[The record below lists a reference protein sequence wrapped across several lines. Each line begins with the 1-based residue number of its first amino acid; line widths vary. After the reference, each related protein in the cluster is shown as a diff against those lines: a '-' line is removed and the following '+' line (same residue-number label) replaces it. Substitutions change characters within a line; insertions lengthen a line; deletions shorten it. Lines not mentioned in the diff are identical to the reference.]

1 MKIFELREWT
11 IAPDGVDQAP
21 VHTHLSSDEVF
32 YVLEGELEFLLGF
45 ERKIFGVGSTVY
57 IAQGTAHTFT
67 NTSQH
72 QARVLVIM
80 TPEIAALIDA
90 LHQAGLSDIERNA
103 VWAHFSSVLEKS

>member
-1 MKIFELREWT
+1 MFELREWT
-11 IAPDGVDQAP
+11 IAPDDFDQAP

-45 ERKIFGVGSTVY
+45 ERKTFGAGSTVY
-57 IAQGTAHTFT
+57 IPQGMAHTFA
-67 NTSQH
+67 NTSRH

-90 LHQAGLSDIERNA
+90 LHQPDLSAVERNA
-103 VWAHFSSVLEKS
+103 VWARFNSVLEKP